1 MDSTPK
7 NKYIFQ
13 ALLAEKCHRY
23 NDMISILQEYAEKKE
38 TELNEEE
45 RNLLAHAYKN
55 KLEEYRKVLKKLK
68 LEESNEKTKEGDN
81 ELYLLEYIESYE
93 NQMIEKTKEII
104 EFIDNLFQ
112 KSEEIEV
119 KLLYYKL
126 KGDFNRYIAEFA
138 EGELREQA
146 INECIDYYPKAYEM
160 ANQINPLNIV
170 SLSTKLNY
178 SVFLYE
184 TIHEKGKGMEVAYDS
199 FDMASRKKTR
209 DGCDDKEV
217 NAFINM
223 FKDNMLDWKQREEQ
237 EKKKQ

>member
-1 MDSTPK
+1 
-7 NKYIFQ
+7 
-13 ALLAEKCHRY
+13 
-23 NDMISILQEYAEKKE
+23 
-38 TELNEEE
+38 
-45 RNLLAHAYKN
+45 
-55 KLEEYRKVLKKLK
+55 
-68 LEESNEKTKEGDN
+68 
-81 ELYLLEYIESYE
+81 
-93 NQMIEKTKEII
+93 MIEKTKEII

-184 TIHEKGKGMEVAYDS
+184 TIHEKGKGMEIAYDS
-199 FDMASRKKTR
+199 FDKASRKKTR
-209 DGCDDKEV
+209 DGCDNKEV

-223 FKDNMLDWKQREEQ
+223 FKDNMLDWNQREEQ